1 MELAHIAFE
10 NLSVS
15 VTNMHQGK
23 RAPDIADILP
33 SIRERGV
40 LVPLL
45 VRPADDADHF
55 EIVAGRRR
63 YFSAK
68 AVREE
73 RGEIDP
79 LPCAIMAPGD
89 DAAALEASL
98 IENLA
103 RLDPDPMR
111 QYETFV
117 GLVREGRGVGEIAT
131 TFGLSEA
138 QVKQRLAL
146 GNLLPKIREAYRAE
160 EIDPETVR
168 YLTLATKAQQKAW
181 LALFGDEKQ
190 YAPTGAELKRWL
202 FGGRSISTKVALFPL
217 ADYPGGIVTDLF
229 GDEGYFADAGLF
241 WTHQD
246 AAIEARR
253 PAYRDAGWKTVEVMV
268 RGGAFHSWE
277 HEKVQKKRGGKVYIA
292 AAHNGEVQCFEG
304 YLSRREAAKRRD
316 RKETPAEPSPAKA
329 QRAEVTSNLQAY
341 IDLHRHA
348 AVRHALADHDAVALR
363 LLLAHLIAGS
373 GPWQRSL
380 ERPLQQDDGIAAS
393 LAASPAD
400 RALQVGRA
408 EIAALLGE
416 AEEAHSLLRRHGDP
430 CETAAVFQQLLL
442 LSDNEVLRMTGMV
455 MAEALLPATPVIE
468 MLGAQF
474 KIDMAAVWQPDEV
487 FFDSVRDREVL
498 NAMLAE
504 IADPATA
511 AMHVSDTAKRQKEI
525 IRNYLSGAN
534 GRPKVENWLPRWM
547 AFPAAQYTER
557 VACTRSST
565 RTGSPNCSRRPVPN
579 RVIIISRKR
588 NAS

>member
-15 VTNMHQGK
+15 ATNMRQGK

-33 SIRERGV
+33 SIRARGV

-45 VRPADDADHF
+45 VRPVDDADHF

-68 AVREE
+68 VVREE

-117 GLVREGRGVGEIAT
+117 GLVREGRGLGEIAT
-131 TFGLSEA
+131 TFGLTET

-181 LALFGDEKQ
+181 LALFSDEKQ
-190 YAPTGAELKRWL
+190 YAPTGPELKRWL

-217 ADYPGGIVTDLF
+217 ADYPGDIVTDLF
-229 GDEGYFADAGLF
+229 GDEGYFVDSSLF
-241 WTHQD
+241 WAHQD
-246 AAIEARR
+246 VAIEAKRQ
-253 PAYRDAGWKTVEVMV
+253 AYRDAGWKSVEVMV
-268 RGGAFHSWE
+268 RGEAFHSWD
-277 HEKVQKKRGGKVYIA
+277 HEKVQKKRGGKVFIA

-304 YLSRREAAKRRD
+304 YLSRRGAAKLRD
-316 RKETPAEPSPAKA
+316 AKDAAAEPTPANAPRP
-329 QRAEVTSNLQAY
+329 EVTSNLQAY
-341 IDLHRHA
+341 VDLHRHA
-348 AVRHALADHDAVALR
+348 AVRCVLADQGAVALR

-373 GPWQRSL
+373 GPWQRSV
-380 ERPLQQDDGIAAS
+380 ERPLHREDGITAS
-393 LAASPAD
+393 LATSSAD
-400 RALQVGRA
+400 RAFQKAHA
-408 EIAALLGE
+408 EIAPILGE
-416 AEEAHSLLRRHGDP
+416 PEEAGTVLKRHGDP
-430 CETAAVFQQLLL
+430 YETAAVFQRL
-442 LSDNEVLRMTGMV
+442 LSLSEDDVLRVTGMV
-455 MAEALLPATPVIE
+455 IAEALLPATPVVE
-468 MLGAQF
+468 MLGTLF
-474 KIDMAAVWQPDEV
+474 KIDMAASWKPDEV
-487 FFDSVRDREVL
+487 FFDLIRDREVL

-504 IADPATA
+504 IAGPETA
-511 AMHVSDTAKRQKEI
+511 AIHMRDTAKRQKEI
-525 IRNYLSGAN
+525 IWNYLSGAN
-534 GRPKVENWLPRWM
+534 GRPKIEHWLPRWM

-557 VACTRSST
+557 GGLHAVEHQKRLAELASQEAAESDN
-565 RTGSPNCSRRPVPN
+565 NCPA
-579 RVIIISRKR
+579 K
-588 NAS
+588 A

>member
-10 NLSVS
+10 HLSVS
-15 VTNMHQGK
+15 ATNMRQGK

-33 SIRERGV
+33 SIRVRGV

-45 VRPADDADHF
+45 VRPTDDADHF

-63 YFSAK
+63 YFGAK

-117 GLVREGRGVGEIAT
+117 GLVREGRGLGEIAT
-131 TFGLSEA
+131 TFGLTET
-138 QVKQRLAL
+138 QVMQRLAL

-160 EIDPETVR
+160 GIDPETVR

-181 LALFGDEKQ
+181 LALFADEKQ

-202 FGGRSISTKVALFPL
+202 FGGRSISTKIALFPL
-217 ADYPGGIVTDLF
+217 ADYPGDIVTDLF
-229 GDEGYFADAGLF
+229 GDEGYFVDSGLF
-241 WTHQD
+241 WAHQD
-246 AAIEARR
+246 AAIEAKRQ
-253 PAYRDAGWKTVEVMV
+253 AYRDAGWKTVEVMV
-268 RGGAFHSWE
+268 RGEAFHSWD
-277 HEKVQKKRGGKVYIA
+277 HEKVQKKRGGKVFIA
-292 AAHNGEVQCFEG
+292 ASHHGEVQCFEG
-304 YLSRREAAKRRD
+304 YLSRKEAAKQRGG
-316 RKETPAEPSPAKA
+316 KETAAEPSPAKA

-348 AVRHALADHDAVALR
+348 AVRHILADYGAIASR

-380 ERPLQQDDGIAAS
+380 ERPLHQDDGINAS
-393 LAASPAD
+393 LAASPRD
-400 RALQVGRA
+400 RAFQKVRA
-408 EIAALLGE
+408 ETAILLGE
-416 AEEAHSLLRRHGDP
+416 PEEAGTLLKRHGDP
-430 CETAAVFQQLLL
+430 YETAAVFQRL
-442 LSDNEVLRMTGMV
+442 LSLSEDGVLRVTGMV
-455 MAEALLPATPVIE
+455 MAEALLPGTPMVE
-468 MLGAQF
+468 MLGTLF
-474 KIDMAAVWQPDEV
+474 KIDMAASWKPDEV
-487 FFDSVRDREVL
+487 FFDLVRDREVL

-504 IADPATA
+504 IAGPATA

-557 VACTRSST
+557 GGLHAVEHQ
-565 RTGSPNCSRRPVPN
+565 N
-579 RVIIISRKR
+579 RLTEL
-588 NAS
+588 ASQEAAESDNNFLAKA